1 MQAFFILNEGSG
13 NHASTQTGSP
23 RLVSPWFQSR
33 AWSKGIAPVLPCLQ
47 TLRRSLT
54 SQRPCRWSNS
64 STTWCLNKIVNT
76 KFVAVAR
83 EPDRFM
89 VAPLLPRPG
98 AKMLSVGGGVCVCT
112 QLTRKV
118 KEYRAQA
125 RFKESTMEILLDEAQ
140 QMVLLLSSKGN
151 HFEQIMPSLNN
162 I

>member
-1 MQAFFILNEGSG
+1 MINLKKV
-13 NHASTQTGSP
+13 NH
-23 RLVSPWFQSR
+23 
-33 AWSKGIAPVLPCLQ
+33 
-47 TLRRSLT
+47 
-54 SQRPCRWSNS
+54 
-64 STTWCLNKIVNT
+64 
-76 KFVAVAR
+76 VAVAR

-89 VAPLLPRPG
+89 VAPLLPMPG

-162 I
+162 IVSRITRAYKEDNAVLDQVSPAPLRDAPP